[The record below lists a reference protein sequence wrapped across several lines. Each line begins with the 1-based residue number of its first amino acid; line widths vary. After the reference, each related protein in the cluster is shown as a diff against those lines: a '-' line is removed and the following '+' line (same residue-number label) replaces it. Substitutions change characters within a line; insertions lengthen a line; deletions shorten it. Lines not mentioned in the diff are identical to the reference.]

1 MSHPAPALPM
11 RGALA
16 LKVFIFFAFAYILS
30 YAFRSVNA
38 VIAPELMADL
48 KISNA
53 QLGLLSAAYFIGF
66 SAMQIPLGIAL
77 DKFGVRRVESVLL
90 LMALAGTLV
99 FAFSESLFGLT
110 VGRLLIG
117 IGVSA
122 CLMAAFTAY
131 RRWFAL
137 EQQGQLA
144 SGMLVFGTVG
154 ALMTTVP
161 VQLSLPY
168 IGWRGIF
175 IVMALMVLIG
185 FIAIRFG
192 LPTFDDHPHKNNA
205 PLSDDHQPIGLK
217 HIFLNPFFLRMLPV
231 GVVNHGGFL
240 ALQTLWI
247 GPWMIDVLGYSSV
260 ESAQILFLFNG
271 VMLLGYA
278 FNAWFIPRANR
289 QGYQTLNYI
298 KYMLGLGLLA
308 QLIAITWQI
317 QLSWIV
323 WIVLAITATGH
334 ILGQSTVITAFPSR
348 NAGLAST
355 SYNLLIFVG
364 AFIFQWSIGWGIDL
378 MSAQGFAKPGAFRQV
393 FLVFLVL
400 QALSFIWFLYY
411 PKPLKHHL
419 AAK

>member
-1 MSHPAPALPM
+1 MSHPAPDLPM
-11 RGALA
+11 KGALA

-53 QLGLLSAAYFIGF
+53 ELGLLSAAYFIGF

-77 DKFGVRRVESVLL
+77 DKFGVRRVESILL

-192 LPTFDDHPHKNNA
+192 LPTFDDHPHSNNA
-205 PLSDDHQPIGLK
+205 PLGDDYQPIGLK

-231 GVVNHGGFL
+231 GVINHGGFL

-289 QGYQTLNYI
+289 QGFQTLNYI
-298 KYMLGLGLLA
+298 KYMLGFGLVA

-334 ILGQSTVITAFPSR
+334 ILGQSCVIMAFPSR

-378 MSAQGFAKPGAFRQV
+378 MSAQGFAKPDAFRQV
-393 FLVFLVL
+393 FLLFLVL
-400 QALSFIWFLYY
+400 QVMSFIWFLYY
-411 PKPLKHHL
+411 PKPLKNHL

>member
-1 MSHPAPALPM
+1 MTESQPALPM

-16 LKVFIFFAFAYILS
+16 LKVFACFAFGYILS

-48 KISNA
+48 NITNA

-77 DKFGVRRVESVLL
+77 DKFGVRKTESILL
-90 LMALAGTLV
+90 LIALLGAII
-99 FAFSESLFGLT
+99 FAVSESLMGLT
-110 VGRLLIG
+110 IGRLCIG
-117 IGVSA
+117 VGVSA

-131 RRWFAL
+131 RRWFAV
-137 EQQGQLA
+137 EKQGQLA

-161 VQLSLPY
+161 VQWSLPH

-175 IVMALMVLIG
+175 WVMAVLVLIG
-185 FIAIRFG
+185 FILIRFG
-192 LPTFDDHPHKNNA
+192 IPKFDDHPQTNNA
-205 PLSDDHQPIGLK
+205 NASQAQQSFSLK
-217 HIFLNPFFLRMLPV
+217 DIVLHPFFIRMLPI
-231 GVVNHGGFL
+231 GVINHGGFL

-247 GPWMIDVLGYSSV
+247 GPWMMEVLGYSSS
-260 ESAQILFLFNG
+260 ESARILFLFNG

-278 FNAWFIPRANR
+278 FNAWFIPRANFH
-289 QGYQTLNYI
+289 GLHTLRYI
-298 KYMLGLGLLA
+298 ASLLGAGLVA

-317 QLSWIV
+317 QLSWIL
-323 WIVLAITATGH
+323 WILLAITATGH
-334 ILGQSTVITAFPSR
+334 ILGQSTVITVFPAR
-348 NAGLAST
+348 NAGIAST

-364 AFIFQWSIGWGIDL
+364 AFIFQWMIGWGVDL
-378 MSAQGFAKPGAFRQV
+378 ATSWGASKPEAFRQV
-393 FLVFLVL
+393 FLIFLVL
-400 QALSFIWFLYY
+400 QTISYAWFLFY

-419 AAK
+419 